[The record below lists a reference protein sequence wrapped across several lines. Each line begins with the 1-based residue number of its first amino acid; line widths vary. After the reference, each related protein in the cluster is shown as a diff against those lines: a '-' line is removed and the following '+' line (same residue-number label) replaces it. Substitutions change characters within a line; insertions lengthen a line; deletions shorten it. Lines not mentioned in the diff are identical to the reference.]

1 MRTLF
6 DILDEKKQLIEK
18 CYDIQQEELKT
29 NAPLKQQKR
38 TYREFE
44 KQMKK
49 LEKEEK
55 KCLKNMKNNA

>member
-38 TYREFE
+38 TYREFQ

-55 KCLKNMKNNA
+55 

>member
-6 DILDEKKQLIEK
+6 DILDEQKQLIEK
-18 CYDIQQEELKT
+18 CYDIQQEELKS

-38 TYREFE
+38 TYREFQ

>member
-18 CYDIQQEELKT
+18 CYDIQQEELKN